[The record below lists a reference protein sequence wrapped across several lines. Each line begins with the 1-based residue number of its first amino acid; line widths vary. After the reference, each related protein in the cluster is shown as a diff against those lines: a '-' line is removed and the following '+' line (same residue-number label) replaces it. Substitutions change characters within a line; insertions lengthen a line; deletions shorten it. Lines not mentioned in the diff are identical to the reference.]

1 MLELMKKLEDVQE
14 LDLVIDKILK
24 TRDALP
30 LRLAQFELDIK
41 TKTNKRADLAKKFD
55 ELNKSDSQ
63 QRGMLEL
70 NDSRAKRSQERL
82 AGVKTGDEYQA
93 LQKELENLKKSTL
106 AVQDAQ
112 TKLRDEVKRVEGE
125 IQTIDAGINDV
136 KAKMTEEQ
144 GKIDVEAGGANKNL
158 EELQGKRK
166 ALTAALKP
174 NAYEDTLGQGWHR
187 IALVTVGV
195 CRLQYE
201 AYAPAV
207 RGSSAHAGHPPVSWL
222 SALVDLSP
230 ASPKSSQIGFRLWLL
245 RFRSQRSTATHL
257 S

>member
-166 ALTAALKP
+166 ALTGRIEGKYL
-174 NAYEDTLGQGWHR
+174 NAYEKIRSVKGGIG
-187 IALVTVGV
+187 IALVTGGV
-195 CRLQYE
+195 CRGCNMRLMPQ
-201 AYAPAV
+201 
-207 RGSSAHAGHPPVSWL
+207 L
-222 SALVDLSP
+222 FVDLQRMQDIHP
-230 ASPKSSQIGFRLWLL
+230 CPTCRRLLIYKPTVA
-245 RFRSQRSTATHL
+245 QV
-257 S
+257 